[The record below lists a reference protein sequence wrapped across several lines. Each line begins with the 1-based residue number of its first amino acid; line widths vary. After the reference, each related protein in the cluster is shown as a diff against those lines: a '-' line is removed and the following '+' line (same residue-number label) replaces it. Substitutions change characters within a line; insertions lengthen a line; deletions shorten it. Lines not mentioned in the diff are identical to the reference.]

1 MADVGLSERSLQR
14 PLQPSLQEAVAAA
27 FAGLA
32 PKQQRVARF
41 MAANEALIAFT
52 SANEVARRL
61 EVDPATVVRLAR
73 ALGYAGYPDLQRQI
87 RARIPHHYPSIDA
100 TDADAAGISPLERAI
115 AQGQG
120 NLQLTLDATTAEQIA
135 QVAELL
141 AQARRVLVFG
151 SGVASGLVV
160 FLASSLQTLGIAA
173 DGEIGEGLGVV
184 QRIAL
189 LDERDLAI
197 GVGFYRY
204 VRGTVRALAEAHGA
218 GVPCVAITDS
228 PLSPLAGSVGITLC
242 APVESISHRVSLVG
256 PCALADALIA
266 TYTAR
271 FPEAVAASLKRL
283 DARYRAAGLLVNN

>member
-1 MADVGLSERSLQR
+1 MTDASVTGRT
-14 PLQPSLQEAVAAA
+14 LQEAVAAE

-41 MAANEALIAFT
+41 MAANEALIAYT

-87 RARIPHHYPSIDA
+87 RTRIPHHYPSIDA
-100 TDADAAGISPLERAI
+100 AGHDPDGSSPVERAI
-115 AQGQG
+115 VQGQG
-120 NLQLTLDATTAEQIA
+120 NLQATLDATTAEQ
-135 QVAELL
+135 VERVVEML

-151 SGVASGLVV
+151 SGVASGLVM
-160 FLASSLQTLGIAA
+160 FLTSSLQTLGLPV
-173 DGEIGEGLGVV
+173 DGEIGEGLNVV
-184 QRIAL
+184 QRLSL
-189 LDERDLAI
+189 LDERDLAM

-204 VRGTVRALAEAHGA
+204 PRQTVGALTEVRNA
-218 GVPCVAITDS
+218 GVPSVAFTDS
-228 PLSPLAGSVGITLC
+228 PLSPLAGVARVTLC

-266 TYTAR
+266 AYSSR
-271 FPEAVAASLKRL
+271 HPDAVAASLRRL
-283 DARYRAAGLLVNN
+283 DARYRTARLLVNN

>member
-1 MADVGLSERSLQR
+1 VANAELARLTT
-14 PLQPSLQEAVAAA
+14 LQEAVTAA

-61 EVDPATVVRLAR
+61 DVDPATVVRLAR

-100 TDADAAGISPLERAI
+100 TDGDGSGTTPLERAV

-120 NLQLTLDATTAEQIA
+120 HLQQTLDTTSAEQVV
-135 QVAELL
+135 QVVELL
-141 AQARRVLVFG
+141 ARARRVLVFG
-151 SGVASGLVV
+151 SGVASGLVM

-173 DGEIGEGLGVV
+173 DGEIGEGLGVT
-184 QRIAL
+184 QHFAL

-204 VRGTVRALAEAHGA
+204 VRQTVRALADAREA
-218 GVPCVAITDS
+218 GVPCVAFTDS
-228 PLSPLAGSVGITLC
+228 PLSPLAAVTSTVLC

-271 FPEAVAASLKRL
+271 YPEAVAASLKRL
-283 DARYRAAGLLVNN
+283 DARYKAAGLLVNN

>member
-1 MADVGLSERSLQR
+1 LHD
-14 PLQPSLQEAVAAA
+14 AVTAA

-41 MAANEALIAFT
+41 MATNEALIAFT
-52 SANEVARRL
+52 SASEVARRL
-61 EVDPATVVRLAR
+61 DVDPATVVRLAR
-73 ALGYAGYPDLQRQI
+73 ALGYKGYPDLQRQI

-100 TDADAAGISPLERAI
+100 TNGHEGGTSPLDRAI

-120 NLQLTLDATTAEQIA
+120 NLQLTLEATTAEEIER
-135 QVAELL
+135 VVELIG
-141 AQARRVLVFG
+141 AARRVLVFG
-151 SGVASGLVV
+151 SGVASGLVT
-160 FLASSLQTLGIAA
+160 FLASSLQTLGVTAE
-173 DGEIGEGLGVV
+173 GEVGEGLGVV
-184 QRIAL
+184 QRLAL

-204 VRGTVRALAEAHGA
+204 VRQTVRALAEARDA

-228 PLSPLAGSVGITLC
+228 PLSPLAGVASVTLC

-256 PCALADALIA
+256 PCALADALVA

-271 FPEAVAASLKRL
+271 FPDAVAASLRRL